1 MSYETVL
8 YEVADGVATVT
19 LNRPEKLNA
28 LTDQLAEDVQ
38 AALREA
44 DAADDVRIV
53 LLTGAGRGFCA
64 GLDLTVPRPPAASR
78 QARLDELG
86 WVGRVAL
93 LITGMDK
100 PVIAAVNG
108 PAAGAGLSMAL
119 ACDIRVMA
127 AGVRIT
133 SGYVRRGLSPDG
145 GMTFLLPRLIGGARA
160 AEIILSGRD
169 LDAAECERIGLVA
182 RVLPAESFHEAAVTY
197 AKGFAGGP
205 PLALTY
211 AKRLLTL
218 SPSSD
223 LETQLRT
230 ELRNIRACFQSDDVK
245 EGMRAFA
252 ERRTAVFSG
261 R

>member
-1 MSYETVL
+1 MAYETVL

-28 LTDQLAEDVQ
+28 LTDQLAEDTQ
-38 AALREA
+38 AALRDA
-44 DAADDVRIV
+44 DADDDVRIV

-64 GLDLTVPRPPAASR
+64 GLDLTAPRAAAVSR

-100 PVIAAVNG
+100 PVVAAVNG
-108 PAAGAGLSMAL
+108 AAAGAGLSMAL
-119 ACDIRVMA
+119 AADIRVMA

-145 GMTFLLPRLIGGARA
+145 GMSFFLPRIVGQARA

-169 LDAAECERIGLVA
+169 VDAEECERIGLVA
-182 RVLPAESFHEAAVTY
+182 QVLPAEGFREAAQAY
-197 AKGFAGGP
+197 ARSFAGGP

-218 SPSSD
+218 SPTSD
-223 LETQLRT
+223 LDTQLRT
-230 ELRNIRACFQSDDVK
+230 ELRNIRACFQSEDVK
-245 EGMRAFA
+245 EGMRAFT
-252 ERRTAVFSG
+252 ERRQAVFSG